1 LHVGNKLSDVLLSV
15 VFIELP
21 NFSSVDSDDISES
34 LDDWEVLEFVGVH
47 DNLGELSLGIVG
59 WVNNFK
65 GALEQFF
72 GVVFGNELMWETGIN
87 DNTIK
92 VDFLVRGELNFTD
105 FSVVVSVGRFGWAFF
120 LCSGGSW
127 WHFFS

>member
-1 LHVGNKLSDVLLSV
+1 MHVGNELSDVLFSV

-21 NFSSVDSDDISES
+21 NLSSVDSDDISES
-34 LDDWEVLEFVGVH
+34 LDDWEVFEFVGVH

-72 GVVFGNELMWETGIN
+72 GFVTGNELMWETGIN

-105 FSVVVSVGRFGWAFF
+105 FSVVVSVGRF
-120 LCSGGSW
+120 
-127 WHFFS
+127 